1 MLDQADDKA
10 IRSDEEG
17 EEKLNDLILIT
28 SNIEKMLIECPHQKN
43 DIRQLFLQSESIIKL
58 LQAYA
63 KSSPYICQLFSK
75 ERTRLAA
82 LRSNQ
87 TLKEILTNQQ
97 QPTIIDDYIDRK
109 QALKLLE
116 QDMKEL
122 QQLFL
127 ELQQL
132 VNAPIINQAS
142 DEPRTWFT
150 TWFVQQM
157 QTTAHYQIGDAVTW
171 LRDLHSNTSIIT
183 PWTLS
188 NSSNV

>member
-1 MLDQADDKA
+1 MLGQADDKA

-17 EEKLNDLILIT
+17 EEKLNELIMIT

-43 DIRQLFLQSESIIKL
+43 DIRQLFLQFESIIKL

-63 KSSPYICQLFSK
+63 KSSPYIRQLFSK

-97 QPTIIDDYIDRK
+97 QPTIIDDYVDRK
-109 QALKLLE
+109 HDIKLLE

-142 DEPRTWFT
+142 DEPRT
-150 TWFVQQM
+150 
-157 QTTAHYQIGDAVTW
+157 
-171 LRDLHSNTSIIT
+171 
-183 PWTLS
+183 
-188 NSSNV
+188 